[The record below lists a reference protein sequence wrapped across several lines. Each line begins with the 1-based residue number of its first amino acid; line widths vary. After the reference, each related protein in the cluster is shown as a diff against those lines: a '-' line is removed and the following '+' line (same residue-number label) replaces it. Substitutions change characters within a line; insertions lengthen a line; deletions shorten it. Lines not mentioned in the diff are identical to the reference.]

1 MGEIRTAYDSDIFQS
16 GVDTGQDEQVW
27 GQVEPTNALAK
38 ILAETASADIRSTD
52 LKDEKKTIA
61 ISNNFVVGVEQGSR
75 LAHKISRI
83 CIAQLS
89 PYDNDLPLTKITSDD
104 MMHMGYTRERLTA
117 HMNEVLDEILNY
129 RIKLSVMRRIQK
141 DSQMTGINVF
151 AQATVIPGEGA
162 ILVQLNPVLKEH
174 FLNLSQDFTSYEMQV
189 AMQMPSMAASKLHE
203 LLICRSRQYCAD
215 YIQFDVE
222 DLAAFL
228 GYKPRPPKEKEG
240 ENTKTL
246 APRKFNGSDF
256 VNSTIKRAVN
266 TINEISECFV
276 KYETVKTGR
285 QVTGVR
291 FYVESNWKNRAEKA
305 QFMKWREERMTG
317 DEEARTLMQ
326 KADAEIV
333 ANLKSGKDCI
343 CTEQIE
349 EIKRK
354 TGRRVAP
361 AV

>member
-1 MGEIRTAYDSDIFQS
+1 MEGYFAAYHSDILPS
-16 GVDTGQDEQVW
+16 ELDIGHEEQIW
-27 GQVEPTNALAK
+27 RSVEPTDALTK
-38 ILAETASADIRSTD
+38 ILSESVSADIRSTD
-52 LKDEKKTIA
+52 LKDEKKIIA
-61 ISNNFVVGVEQGSR
+61 LSNNFVVGVEQGSR

-89 PYDNDLPLTKITSDD
+89 PYDKDLPLTKITSED

-141 DSQMTGINVF
+141 DSQLTGINVF

-203 LLICRSRQYCAD
+203 LLICRSRQFCAD

-228 GYKPRPPKEKEG
+228 GYKPRQPKLKEG
-240 ENTKTL
+240 QDPKTVK
-246 APRKFNGSDF
+246 PKKFNGSDF
-256 VNSTIKRAVN
+256 VNSTIKRSVN
-266 TINEISECFV
+266 TINEISECMV
-276 KYETVKTGR
+276 QYETVKTGR
-285 QVTGVR
+285 QVSGVR
-291 FYVESNWKNRAEKA
+291 FYVESNWKNRNEKA
-305 QFMKWREERMTG
+305 KSMKWREESLTG
-317 DEEARTLMQ
+317 DEETRILME
-326 KADAEIV
+326 KADAEIT
-333 ANLKSGKDCI
+333 ANLKSGEGCI
-343 CTEQIE
+343 CPE
-349 EIKRK
+349 EIAEIKSK
-354 TGRRVAP
+354 TTAAR
-361 AV
+361 

>member
-151 AQATVIPGEGA
+151 AQASNTSPSPCISFHTLDA
-162 ILVQLNPVLKEH
+162 MNNSSLLTISFSKASLKI
-174 FLNLSQDFTSYEMQV
+174 V
-189 AMQMPSMAASKLHE
+189 PICAS
-203 LLICRSRQYCAD
+203 
-215 YIQFDVE
+215 F
-222 DLAAFL
+222 
-228 GYKPRPPKEKEG
+228 P
-240 ENTKTL
+240 
-246 APRKFNGSDF
+246 
-256 VNSTIKRAVN
+256 
-266 TINEISECFV
+266 
-276 KYETVKTGR
+276 
-285 QVTGVR
+285 
-291 FYVESNWKNRAEKA
+291 
-305 QFMKWREERMTG
+305 
-317 DEEARTLMQ
+317 
-326 KADAEIV
+326 
-333 ANLKSGKDCI
+333 
-343 CTEQIE
+343 
-349 EIKRK
+349 
-354 TGRRVAP
+354 
-361 AV
+361 